1 MTDILV
7 QNAIADVSNQIR
19 ASSQKV
25 NYTDA
30 FGVSIKD
37 KVKAL
42 IISSAS
48 TGPYTQFAATPAAY
62 ICDLSDVQKLS
73 TCACN
78 YSGSA
83 SVTSCNN
90 TQNPWTNGTVLKGAA
105 AAPDQTAVSTRIR
118 GLDAVLNNIWNEAQ
132 SQTALDIYLAY
143 VALRADFVAENN
155 NPTLLLNWY
164 GVGLSPNVQGAR
176 LSNTNYAKICGAN
189 GSWVCG
195 VGASCTWTVP
205 AGATQVKFQVWG
217 AGMGSTAG
225 CCCGGAPFSSTGGY
239 AEMVIRTTPGTQYS
253 ICAGCSCQR
262 SCCSNETPGCGC
274 ASGVTGTGIC
284 CLQASGVGCYTA
296 NCNNMNFMRCQ
307 IGAGSACHKFQNP
320 YCTSSGP
327 CWCSYNDYCFSNS
340 CETCG
345 VVPAYPA
352 CCEPSSCSCATL
364 ACMLKDG
371 PQNVMFGIIGGG
383 CLETNNYGYHI
394 RPPIINSDT
403 GLEFTTGCTIQ
414 TFSSG
419 TGCGGCNGFQWG
431 TDNVWH
437 PGHGGAATH
446 VMGGDN
452 SHKGDY
458 GRGGMVQVSWI

>member
-25 NYTDA
+25 NYVDA
-30 FGVSIKD
+30 FGTSLKD

-48 TGPYTQFAATPAAY
+48 NGPYTQFLAAPAAY
-62 ICDLSDVQKLS
+62 LCDLSDVQKIS
-73 TCACN
+73 KCTCN
-78 YSGSA
+78 YSGSGT
-83 SVTSCNN
+83 SSTSCSN

-105 AAPDQTAVSTRIR
+105 TAPDQTAVSTRIR
-118 GLDAVLNNIWNEAQ
+118 LLDTVLNNIWNEAQ
-132 SQTALDIYLAY
+132 TQTTLDIYLAY
-143 VALRADFVAENN
+143 VALKDTFTAEN
-155 NPTLLLNWY
+155 TTTVLGNWY
-164 GVGLSPNVQGAR
+164 GVGISPNVQGAR
-176 LSNTNYAKICGAN
+176 LSNTNFIKVCGAS
-189 GSWVCG
+189 GAWACG
-195 VGASCTWTVP
+195 LGASCTWTVP

-217 AGMGSTAG
+217 AGMGSNPA

-239 AEMVIRTTPGTQYS
+239 AEMVISATPGEQYS

-274 ASGVTGTGIC
+274 ASGVTGPGIC
-284 CLQASGVGCYTA
+284 CLQGSGVGCYTA

-307 IGAGSACHKFQNP
+307 IGVGSACYRFQNP
-320 YCTSSGP
+320 YCTDSGP
-327 CWCSYNDYCFSNS
+327 CWCSQNEYCFSNS
-340 CETCG
+340 CATCG

-352 CCEPSSCSCATL
+352 CCEPTSQSCATL
-364 ACMLKDG
+364 TRAIKDG
-371 PQNVMFGIIGGG
+371 PQHVMFGIIGGG
-383 CLETNNYGYHI
+383 CLDTNNYGYHV

-403 GLEFTTGCTIQ
+403 GLQFTDGCTIQ

-419 TGCGGCNGFQWG
+419 STCGGCNGWQWG
-431 TDNVWH
+431 ASAWH
-437 PGHGGAATH
+437 PGHGGAGTH

-452 SHKGDY
+452 THKGDY
-458 GRGGMVQVSWI
+458 GRAGMVQVSWI

>member
-25 NYTDA
+25 NYSDA
-30 FGVSIKD
+30 FGTSLKD

-48 TGPYTQFAATPAAY
+48 SGPFTPSGAASLY
-62 ICDLSDVQKLS
+62 ICDLSHVQKIS

-78 YSGSA
+78 YSGSGT
-83 SVTSCNN
+83 SVTACSN
-90 TQNPWTNGTVLKGAA
+90 TQNPWTNGTVLKGAPTP
-105 AAPDQTAVSTRIR
+105 PDQTSISTRIR
-118 GLDAVLNNIWNEAQ
+118 LLDPVLNNIWNETQTQ
-132 SQTALDIYLAY
+132 STLDIYLAY
-143 VALRADFVAENN
+143 VSLKDTFTAENN
-155 NPTLLLNWY
+155 STVLLNWY
-164 GVGLSPNVQGAR
+164 GVGLVTEIAGAR
-176 LSNTNYAKICGAN
+176 LSNTNFIKVCGAN
-189 GSWVCG
+189 ESWVCG

-205 AGATQVKFQVWG
+205 AGATKVKFQVWG

-225 CCCGGAPFSSTGGY
+225 CCCGGAPFSSTGSY
-239 AEMVIRTTPGTQYS
+239 AEMLICTNAGEEYS

-274 ASGVTGTGIC
+274 ASGVTGPGIC
-284 CLQASGVGCYTA
+284 CLQSSGVGCYTA
-296 NCNNMNFMRCQ
+296 NCQNMNFMRCQ
-307 IGAGSACHKFQNP
+307 IGAGGPCHKFQNP
-320 YCTSSGP
+320 YCTDSGP

-340 CETCG
+340 CATCG

-352 CCEPSSCSCATL
+352 CCEPTSCSCANLTRVI
-364 ACMLKDG
+364 KDG
-371 PQNVMFGIIGGG
+371 GQNVMFGIIGGG
-383 CLETNNYGYHI
+383 CLDTNNYGYHI
-394 RPPIINSDT
+394 RPPIIDSDT
-403 GLEFTTGCTIQ
+403 GLQFTAGCTIQ

-419 TGCGGCNGFQWG
+419 STCGGCNGFQWG
-431 TDNVWH
+431 GSAWH
-437 PGHGGAATH
+437 PGHGGAGTH

-458 GRGGMVQVSWI
+458 GRAGMVQVSWI